1 MEPEAQSESAPA
13 EVAQETHVQEVD
25 QVEQVTE
32 SFNIFTEESA
42 PSSPPEGAEAR
53 GEEPRKSKQFLEKVR
68 QDKEARRQDIAIKQ
82 REAELRA
89 KEESVHAMIQSQRLL
104 KENPEEF
111 LRSQGIDPVD
121 YYHRWTEKMISPDGD
136 VSIDT
141 KVSDTKKEL
150 EALKRYMAQKNQAE
164 QQAQASS
171 QQQAAYGGLIGEVEH
186 FASSNEGYE
195 TIKGTC
201 TAKDIVN
208 GMISHFKNTG
218 EEITIEE
225 AFDKIET
232 GLREREESFYKDPK
246 IIEKLRRYNPEAMRT
261 ARGPQ
266 ATLSARFKEQPTRT
280 DPDDMSFEE
289 IREHWKGK
297 LFT

>member
-1 MEPEAQSESAPA
+1 MPKSIYVYA
-13 EVAQETHVQEVD
+13 VD
-25 QVEQVTE
+25 QAGKI
-32 SFNIFTEESA
+32 S
-42 PSSPPEGAEAR
+42 
-53 GEEPRKSKQFLEKVR
+53 EK
-68 QDKEARRQDIAIKQ
+68 
-82 REAELRA
+82 
-89 KEESVHAMIQSQRLL
+89 
-104 KENPEEF
+104 
-111 LRSQGIDPVD
+111 
-121 YYHRWTEKMISPDGD
+121 
-136 VSIDT
+136 
-141 KVSDTKKEL
+141 
-150 EALKRYMAQKNQAE
+150 
-164 QQAQASS
+164 
-171 QQQAAYGGLIGEVEH
+171 
-186 FASSNEGYE
+186 
-195 TIKGTC
+195 
-201 TAKDIVN
+201 
-208 GMISHFKNTG
+208 